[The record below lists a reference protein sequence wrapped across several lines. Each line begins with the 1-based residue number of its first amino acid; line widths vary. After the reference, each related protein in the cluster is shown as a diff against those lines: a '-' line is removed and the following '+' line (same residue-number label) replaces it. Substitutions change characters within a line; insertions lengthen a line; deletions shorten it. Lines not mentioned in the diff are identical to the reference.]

1 MDRRAEIQELLN
13 SIEREHDVSIIHA
26 IESGSRAWGFPSA
39 DSDFDIRFIYVH
51 PEPWYLSAFDKKDTI
66 DLAIDD
72 ELDAAGWDLGKCMR
86 LLNKGNA
93 PLCEWIFSPVI
104 YQQKMDKFEVFRDL
118 ATEAFNPKPAFY
130 HYMSLAKKKLLDE
143 KTKANTK
150 YYLYALRALL
160 CAKWIAEESQIPA
173 VDVLPLIDRY
183 MSESEIN
190 QAISQLIENKKY
202 QTEKEN
208 VLIPEVLLDFANT
221 LYADLRDRKLKGS
234 SFLSIARYD
243 RVMREI
249 IRV

>member
-13 SIEREHDVSIIHA
+13 SIERKHDVSIIHA

-51 PEPWYLSAFDKKDTI
+51 PESWYLSAFDKKDTI

-104 YQQKMDKFEVFRDL
+104 YQQKMEKFELFREL

-160 CAKWIAEESQIPA
+160 CAKWIAEESQIPP

-183 MSESEIN
+183 MSASEVN
-190 QAISQLIENKKY
+190 QTIFQLIENKKG

-208 VLIPEVLLDFANT
+208 VLIPEVLLDFANK
-221 LYADLRDRKLKGS
+221 LYADLLDRKLKGS
-234 SFLSIARYD
+234 SSLSIDRYD
-243 RVMREI
+243 QVMSEI